1 MESKMRLSIS
11 NIAWDLADDEKVY
24 EMMKT
29 FGYSGLEIAP
39 TRIFPEDPY
48 EHIDEARRW
57 RNDLYDRYGFTI
69 SSMQSIWYGRQEK
82 LFGNEGEREALL
94 EYTKKAIDFAEAVEC
109 GNLVFGCPKNRVI
122 PDGQENRTKGPM
134 VRDGMENIR
143 ENKSAEAYMGI
154 ATEFF
159 SELGNYA
166 HQHGTVLAMEANP
179 AIYNTNFI
187 NTTAEAVDLVERVDS
202 EGFRLNLD
210 SGTMVENDEPADILT
225 GKEHLINHVHFSEPY
240 LKPVARRDLH
250 REIAGILR
258 NSGYEG
264 FVSIETGRSDSGV
277 DALYEMMKYVSDIF
291 ENI

>member
-1 MESKMRLSIS
+1 MRLSIS
-11 NIAWDLADDEKVY
+11 NIAWDPGDDEKVY

-69 SSMQSIWYGRQEK
+69 SSMQSIWYGRKEK
-82 LFGNEGEREALL
+82 LFGNEEERETLL

-159 SELGNYA
+159 SELGKYA

-179 AIYNTNFI
+179 PIYNTNFC
-187 NTTAEAVDLVERVDS
+187 NTTEEAIRLIKKVNS
-202 EGFRLNLD
+202 PGFLLNLD
-210 SGTMVENDEPADILT
+210 VGTMVENGEDTDILN
-225 GKEHLINHVHFSEPY
+225 GCVRLINHVHISEPGLEMIKEREVHNNLAKM
-240 LKPVARRDLH
+240 LKD
-250 REIAGILR
+250 
-258 NSGYEG
+258 NKYEG
-264 FVSIETGRSDSGV
+264 FVSLEIKTQDDVKKICNLIEYIASIF
-277 DALYEMMKYVSDIF
+277 VS
-291 ENI
+291 